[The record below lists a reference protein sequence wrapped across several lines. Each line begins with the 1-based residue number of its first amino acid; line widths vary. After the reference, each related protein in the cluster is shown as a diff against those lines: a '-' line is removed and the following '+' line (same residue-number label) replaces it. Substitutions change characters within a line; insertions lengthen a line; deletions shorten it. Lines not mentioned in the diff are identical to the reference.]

1 MSVYEW
7 PGAEQGLRGATAGP
21 AAPDMVALDVLLD
34 RPGFF
39 VHPSI
44 PPSHTTL
51 SSE

>member
-1 MSVYEW
+1 MTGQAPTRTE
-7 PGAEQGLRGATAGP
+7 GATAGP

-39 VHPSI
+39 GHPFI
-44 PPSHTTL
+44 PPSHTSL